1 MAFEKQSKGTSR
13 VENTAGSR
21 TVQPTREEIAKRAYE
36 LFLARGAEH
45 GHHEEDWLR
54 AEREL
59 SPSRHDDPVVTVKKP
74 TLVRPS

>member
-1 MAFEKQSKGTSR
+1 MAFEKQSKGASR
-13 VENTAGSR
+13 VDSTAAVR
-21 TVQPTREEIAKRAYE
+21 ATQEDIAKRAYE
-36 LFLARGAEH
+36 IFIARGGEH

-59 SPSRHDDPVVTVKKP
+59 TASRREEPVINVKKP